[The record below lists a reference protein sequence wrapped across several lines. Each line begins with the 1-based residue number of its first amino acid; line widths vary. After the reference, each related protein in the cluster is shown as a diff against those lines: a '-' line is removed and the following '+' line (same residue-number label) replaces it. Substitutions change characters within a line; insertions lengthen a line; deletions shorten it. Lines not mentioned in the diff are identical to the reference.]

1 MSGAGCLR
9 KGGCVWYRQGANGNG
24 VNLHSDLHDRNNDL
38 HGHEASIPPWQRGCE
53 EPLRLADSL
62 TGLT

>member
-1 MSGAGCLR
+1 M
-9 KGGCVWYRQGANGNG
+9 WYRQGANGNG

-38 HGHEASIPPWQRGCE
+38 HGHEASIPPWPRGWFFLVGRNSE
-53 EPLRLADSL
+53 EPLRLADGL